1 MKLVNFFLLLIS
13 FNLISVERDQLNV
26 DFLDDDEYRIDII
39 FIKYLKD
46 EDLKEKFQNPSV
58 NFEKF
63 FIALDEFQYPNLDI
77 VPTNFEIPKEE
88 QSIDIP
94 YIKKEIQKKVIE
106 KNIITRKR
114 KFPRQIF
121 QIDKRDDNLMKEFK
135 DLIRRSRYFRFIG
148 EQSWYQPIPTK
159 DNSFEIFIDSSV
171 ERGSRIFGFLRPYK
185 ERYLHTDINIFLAE
199 QNQEDEI
206 LSIEESDNS
215 NPNIEGYLFNNT
227 GQELQ
232 KKSLPN
238 LQENE
243 LMPIFQL
250 KESRRLRSGEV
261 NYFDHPKFGLL
272 ILITKPS

>member
-272 ILITKPS
+272 ILITKPN

>member
-13 FNLISVERDQLNV
+13 FSLFSIEKGQINV
-26 DFLDDDEYRIDII
+26 DFLNDDEYRIDII

-46 EDLKEKFQNPSV
+46 EDLKENFQIPLV
-58 NFEKF
+58 NFERF
-63 FIALDEFQYPNLDI
+63 FVALDEFQYPNLDI
-77 VPTNFEIPKEE
+77 VPTQFEIPKGN

-94 YIKKEIQKKVIE
+94 FIKKETQKKTIE

-135 DLIRRSRYFRFIG
+135 DLIRKSRYFRFIG

-159 DNSFEIFIDSSV
+159 NNSFEIFIDSSI

-185 ERYLHTDINIFLAE
+185 GRYLHTDIDIYLAE
-199 QNQEDEI
+199 QTQEDEI
-206 LSIEESDNS
+206 SSIEKSDNT
-215 NPNIEGYLFNNT
+215 NQNIEGYLFNNT

-238 LQENE
+238 LQEEE
-243 LMPIFQL
+243 LIPIFQL

>member
-13 FNLISVERDQLNV
+13 FSLFSIEKGQINV
-26 DFLDDDEYRIDII
+26 DFLNDDEYRIDII

-46 EDLKEKFQNPSV
+46 EDLKENFQIPLV
-58 NFEKF
+58 NFERF
-63 FIALDEFQYPNLDI
+63 FVALDEFQYPNLDI
-77 VPTNFEIPKEE
+77 VPTNFEIPKEN

-94 YIKKEIQKKVIE
+94 FIKKEAQKKTIK

-159 DNSFEIFIDSSV
+159 NNSFEIFIDSSI

-185 ERYLHTDINIFLAE
+185 GRYLHTDIDIYLAE
-199 QNQEDEI
+199 QTQEDEI
-206 LSIEESDNS
+206 SSIEKSDNT
-215 NPNIEGYLFNNT
+215 NQNIEGYLFNNT

-238 LQENE
+238 LQEEE

-272 ILITKPS
+272 ILITKPG

>member
-77 VPTNFEIPKEE
+77 VPTNFEIPKEK

>member
-13 FNLISVERDQLNV
+13 FNLFSFEKEQLNV
-26 DFLDDDEYRIDII
+26 DFLNDDEYRIDII

-46 EDLKEKFQNPSV
+46 EDLKENFQNPLV
-58 NFEKF
+58 NFDRF
-63 FIALDEFQYPNLDI
+63 FVALDEFQYPNLDI
-77 VPTNFEIPKEE
+77 VPTNFEIPKEN

-94 YIKKEIQKKVIE
+94 FIKKETKKKTVE

-114 KFPRQIF
+114 EFPRQIF

-148 EQSWYQPIPTK
+148 EQSWYQPIPSK
-159 DNSFEIFIDSSV
+159 DNSFEIFIDSSI

-185 ERYLHTDINIFLAE
+185 GRYLHTDIDIFLAE
-199 QNQEDEI
+199 QTQEDEI
-206 LSIEESDNS
+206 LIIEESDNT
-215 NPNIEGYLFNNT
+215 NLNIEGYLFNNT

-238 LQENE
+238 LQEDE
-243 LMPIFQL
+243 LIPIFQL
-250 KESRRLRSGEV
+250 KESRRIRSGEI

-272 ILITKPS
+272 ILITKPD

>member
-13 FNLISVERDQLNV
+13 FNLFSFEKGQLNV
-26 DFLDDDEYRIDII
+26 DFLNDDEYRIDII

-46 EDLKEKFQNPSV
+46 EDLKENFQNPLV
-58 NFEKF
+58 NFDRF
-63 FIALDEFQYPNLDI
+63 FVALDEFQYPNLDI
-77 VPTNFEIPKEE
+77 VPTNFEIPKEN

-94 YIKKEIQKKVIE
+94 FIKKETQKKTVE

-114 KFPRQIF
+114 EFPRQIF

-148 EQSWYQPIPTK
+148 EQSWYQPIPSK
-159 DNSFEIFIDSSV
+159 DNSFEIFIDSSI

-185 ERYLHTDINIFLAE
+185 GRYLHTDIDIFLAE
-199 QNQEDEI
+199 QTQEDEI
-206 LSIEESDNS
+206 LIIEESDNT
-215 NPNIEGYLFNNT
+215 NLNIEGYLFNNT

-238 LQENE
+238 LQEEE
-243 LMPIFQL
+243 LIPIFQL
-250 KESRRLRSGEV
+250 KESRRIRSGEI

-272 ILITKPS
+272 ILITKPD

>member
-13 FNLISVERDQLNV
+13 FNLFSFEKGQLNV
-26 DFLDDDEYRIDII
+26 DFLNDDEYRIDII

-46 EDLKEKFQNPSV
+46 EDLKENFQNPLV
-58 NFEKF
+58 NFDRF
-63 FIALDEFQYPNLDI
+63 FVALDEFQYPNLDI
-77 VPTNFEIPKEE
+77 VPTNFEIPKEN

-94 YIKKEIQKKVIE
+94 FIKKETKKKTVE

-114 KFPRQIF
+114 EFPRQIF

-148 EQSWYQPIPTK
+148 EQSWYQPIPSK
-159 DNSFEIFIDSSV
+159 DNSFEIFIDSSI

-185 ERYLHTDINIFLAE
+185 GRYLHTDIDIFLAE
-199 QNQEDEI
+199 QTQEDEI
-206 LSIEESDNS
+206 LIIEESDNT
-215 NPNIEGYLFNNT
+215 NLNIEGYLFNNK

-238 LQENE
+238 LQEEE
-243 LMPIFQL
+243 LIPIFQL
-250 KESRRLRSGEV
+250 KESRRIRSGEI

-272 ILITKPS
+272 ILITKPD

>member
-13 FNLISVERDQLNV
+13 FNLFSFEKGQLNV
-26 DFLDDDEYRIDII
+26 DFLNDDEYRIDII

-46 EDLKEKFQNPSV
+46 EDLKETFQNPLV
-58 NFEKF
+58 NFDRF
-63 FIALDEFQYPNLDI
+63 FVALDEFQYPNLDI
-77 VPTNFEIPKEE
+77 VPTNFEIPKEN

-94 YIKKEIQKKVIE
+94 FIKKETQKKTVE

-114 KFPRQIF
+114 EFPRQIF

-148 EQSWYQPIPTK
+148 EQSWYQPIPSK
-159 DNSFEIFIDSSV
+159 DNSFEIFIDSSI

-185 ERYLHTDINIFLAE
+185 GRYLHTDIDIFLAE
-199 QNQEDEI
+199 QTQEDEI
-206 LSIEESDNS
+206 LIIEESDNT
-215 NPNIEGYLFNNT
+215 NLNIEGYLFNNT

-238 LQENE
+238 LQEDE
-243 LMPIFQL
+243 LIPIFQL
-250 KESRRLRSGEV
+250 KESRRIRSGEI
-261 NYFDHPKFGLL
+261 NYFDHPKFGML
-272 ILITKPS
+272 ILITKPD

>member
-13 FNLISVERDQLNV
+13 FNLFSFEKGQLNV
-26 DFLDDDEYRIDII
+26 DFLNDDEYRIDII

-46 EDLKEKFQNPSV
+46 EDLKENFQNPLV
-58 NFEKF
+58 NFDRF
-63 FIALDEFQYPNLDI
+63 FVALDEFQYPNLDI
-77 VPTNFEIPKEE
+77 VPTNFEIPKEN

-94 YIKKEIQKKVIE
+94 FIKKETKKKTVE

-114 KFPRQIF
+114 EFPRQIF

-148 EQSWYQPIPTK
+148 EQSWYQPIPSK
-159 DNSFEIFIDSSV
+159 DNSFEIFIDSSI

-185 ERYLHTDINIFLAE
+185 GRYLHTDIDIFLAE
-199 QNQEDEI
+199 QTQEDEI
-206 LSIEESDNS
+206 LIIEESDNT
-215 NPNIEGYLFNNT
+215 NLNIEGYLFNNT

-238 LQENE
+238 LQEDE
-243 LMPIFQL
+243 LIPIFQL
-250 KESRRLRSGEV
+250 KESRRIRSGEI
-261 NYFDHPKFGLL
+261 NYFDHPKFGML
-272 ILITKPS
+272 ILITKPD

>member
-1 MKLVNFFLLLIS
+1 MKLVNSFLLLIS
-13 FNLISVERDQLNV
+13 FSLFPIEKGQINV
-26 DFLDDDEYRIDII
+26 DFLNDDEYRIDII

-46 EDLKEKFQNPSV
+46 EDLKENFQIPLV
-58 NFEKF
+58 NFERF
-63 FIALDEFQYPNLDI
+63 FVALDEFQYPNLDI
-77 VPTNFEIPKEE
+77 VPTNFEIPKEN

-94 YIKKEIQKKVIE
+94 FIKKEAQKKTIK

-159 DNSFEIFIDSSV
+159 DNSFEIFIDSSI

-185 ERYLHTDINIFLAE
+185 GRYLHTDIDIYLAE
-199 QNQEDEI
+199 QTQEDEI
-206 LSIEESDNS
+206 SSIEKSDNTYQS
-215 NPNIEGYLFNNT
+215 IEGYLFNNT

-238 LQENE
+238 LQEEE
-243 LMPIFQL
+243 LIPIFQL
-250 KESRRLRSGEV
+250 KESRRIRSGEI

-272 ILITKPS
+272 ILITKPD

>member
-13 FNLISVERDQLNV
+13 FNLISFEKGQLNV
-26 DFLDDDEYRIDII
+26 DFLNDDEYRIDII

-46 EDLKEKFQNPSV
+46 EDLKENFQNPLV
-58 NFEKF
+58 NFDRF
-63 FIALDEFQYPNLDI
+63 FVALDEFQYPNLDI
-77 VPTNFEIPKEE
+77 VPTNFEIPKEN

-94 YIKKEIQKKVIE
+94 FIKKETQKKTVE

-114 KFPRQIF
+114 EFPRQIF

-148 EQSWYQPIPTK
+148 EQSWYQPIPSK
-159 DNSFEIFIDSSV
+159 DNSFEIFIDSSI

-185 ERYLHTDINIFLAE
+185 GRYLHTDIDIFLAE
-199 QNQEDEI
+199 QTQEDEI
-206 LSIEESDNS
+206 LIIEESDNT
-215 NPNIEGYLFNNT
+215 NLNIEGYLFNNT

-238 LQENE
+238 LQEEE
-243 LMPIFQL
+243 LIPIFQL

>member
-13 FNLISVERDQLNV
+13 FNLFSFEKGQLNV
-26 DFLDDDEYRIDII
+26 DFLNDDEYRIDII

-46 EDLKEKFQNPSV
+46 EDLKENFQNPLV
-58 NFEKF
+58 NFDRF
-63 FIALDEFQYPNLDI
+63 FVALDEFQYPNLDI
-77 VPTNFEIPKEE
+77 VPTNFEIPKEN

-94 YIKKEIQKKVIE
+94 FIKKETQKKTVE

-114 KFPRQIF
+114 EFPRQIF

-148 EQSWYQPIPTK
+148 EQSWYQPIPSK
-159 DNSFEIFIDSSV
+159 DNSFEIFIDSSI

-185 ERYLHTDINIFLAE
+185 GRYLHTDIDIFLAE
-199 QNQEDEI
+199 QTQEDEI
-206 LSIEESDNS
+206 LIIEESDNT
-215 NPNIEGYLFNNT
+215 NLNIEGYLFNNT
-227 GQELQ
+227 GQELL

-238 LQENE
+238 LQEEE
-243 LMPIFQL
+243 LIPIFQL
-250 KESRRLRSGEV
+250 KESRRIRSGEI

-272 ILITKPS
+272 ILITKPD

>member
-13 FNLISVERDQLNV
+13 FSLFSIEKGQINV
-26 DFLDDDEYRIDII
+26 DFLNDDEYRIDII

-46 EDLKEKFQNPSV
+46 EDLKENFQIPLV
-58 NFEKF
+58 NFERF
-63 FIALDEFQYPNLDI
+63 FVALDEFQYPNLDI
-77 VPTNFEIPKEE
+77 VPTNFEIPKEN

-94 YIKKEIQKKVIE
+94 FIKKETQKKTVE

-114 KFPRQIF
+114 EFPRQIF

-148 EQSWYQPIPTK
+148 EQSWYQPIPSK
-159 DNSFEIFIDSSV
+159 DNSFEIFIDSSI

-185 ERYLHTDINIFLAE
+185 GRYLHTDIDIFLAE
-199 QNQEDEI
+199 QTQEDEI
-206 LSIEESDNS
+206 LIIEESDNT
-215 NPNIEGYLFNNT
+215 NLNIEGYLFNNT

-238 LQENE
+238 LQEEE
-243 LMPIFQL
+243 LIPIFQL
-250 KESRRLRSGEV
+250 KESRRIRSGEI

-272 ILITKPS
+272 ILITKPD

>member
-13 FNLISVERDQLNV
+13 FSLFSFEKGQLNV
-26 DFLDDDEYRIDII
+26 DFLNDDEYRIDII

-46 EDLKEKFQNPSV
+46 EDLKENFQNPLV
-58 NFEKF
+58 NFDRF
-63 FIALDEFQYPNLDI
+63 FVALDEFQYPNLDI
-77 VPTNFEIPKEE
+77 VPTNFEIPKEN

-94 YIKKEIQKKVIE
+94 FIKKETQKKTVE

-114 KFPRQIF
+114 EFPRQIF

-148 EQSWYQPIPTK
+148 EQSWYQPIPSK
-159 DNSFEIFIDSSV
+159 DNSFEIFIDSSI

-185 ERYLHTDINIFLAE
+185 GRYLHTDIDIFLAE
-199 QNQEDEI
+199 QTQEDEI
-206 LSIEESDNS
+206 LIIEESDNT
-215 NPNIEGYLFNNT
+215 NLNIEGYLFNNT

-238 LQENE
+238 LQEDE
-243 LMPIFQL
+243 LIPIFQL
-250 KESRRLRSGEV
+250 KESRRIRSGEI

-272 ILITKPS
+272 ILITKPD

>member
-13 FNLISVERDQLNV
+13 CNLFSFEKGQLNV
-26 DFLDDDEYRIDII
+26 DFLNDDEYRIDII

-46 EDLKEKFQNPSV
+46 EDLKETFQNPLV
-58 NFEKF
+58 NFDRF
-63 FIALDEFQYPNLDI
+63 FVALDEFQYPNLDI
-77 VPTNFEIPKEE
+77 VPTNFEIPKEN

-94 YIKKEIQKKVIE
+94 FIKKETQKKTVE

-114 KFPRQIF
+114 EFPRQIF

-148 EQSWYQPIPTK
+148 EQSWYQPIPSK
-159 DNSFEIFIDSSV
+159 DNSFEIFIDSSI

-185 ERYLHTDINIFLAE
+185 GRYLHTDIDIFLAE
-199 QNQEDEI
+199 QTQEDEI
-206 LSIEESDNS
+206 LIIEESDNT
-215 NPNIEGYLFNNT
+215 NLNIEGYLFNNT
-227 GQELQ
+227 GQKLQ

-238 LQENE
+238 LREEE

-250 KESRRLRSGEV
+250 KESRRIRSGEI
-261 NYFDHPKFGLL
+261 NYFDHPKFGML
-272 ILITKPS
+272 ILITKPD